1 MFLVSI
7 MDGQQVKLMQRFLS
21 NFVTGDI
28 ELIQYCLFLTIKQ
41 ILKPIAL

>member
-7 MDGQQVKLMQRFLS
+7 LDGQQVKLMQHFLS

-28 ELIQYCLFLTIKQ
+28 ELIQYCLFLAIQQ
-41 ILKPIAL
+41 ILKPIVL